1 MNVLSQGQAHG
12 PRFRGGDE
20 LARGWH
26 SFTRSEVEHFGS
38 AGGRGARNYEL
49 WWSVIYLTFSAPL
62 FCEIAVDYAPGGVR
76 CPVLD
81 NATERQR
88 RCRMP
93 EF

>member
-1 MNVLSQGQAHG
+1 M
-12 PRFRGGDE
+12 GDE
-20 LARGWH
+20 GARLGL
-26 SFTRSEVEHFGS
+26 TRRAIGVAWRGIERFGS
-38 AGGRGARNYEL
+38 AGCRGARNDEL
-49 WWSVIYLTFSAPL
+49 WFGVIYLTFSAPL